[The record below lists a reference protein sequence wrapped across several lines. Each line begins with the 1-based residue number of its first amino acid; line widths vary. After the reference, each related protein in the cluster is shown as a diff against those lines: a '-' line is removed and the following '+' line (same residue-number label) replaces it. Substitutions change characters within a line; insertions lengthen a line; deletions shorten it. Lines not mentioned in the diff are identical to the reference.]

1 MARSLTLL
9 SLAPLALLLA
19 ACDLTGDDDTTPTGN
34 LATLRQLVT
43 AAGNVDYDP
52 LASPAGAIQS
62 SDLVVLGEVTG
73 AKLATATL
81 DAASGRETRYVILT
95 VAVRTVLAGVL
106 PEPAGEVVYV
116 SLRVAGIDPA
126 KEIEE
131 LVPRT
136 RTLLVLDD
144 WQPAGRLDGF
154 PAHTLAPFTDGAWF
168 ETGDTLEGLWVTREE
183 VEARWGE
190 TFESLDDLASLLETA
205 ANQ

>member
-1 MARSLTLL
+1 MPRSLTLL

-19 ACDLTGDDDTTPTGN
+19 ACDLTRDDDTSPAGDFEAFRD
-34 LATLRQLVT
+34 LVLR
-43 AAGNVDYDP
+43 AGDIDYDP
-52 LASPAGAIQS
+52 LTSPAGAIQS
-62 SDLVVLGEVTG
+62 SDLIVLGEVTG
-73 AKLATATL
+73 AKLATATV
-81 DAASGRETRYVILT
+81 DAASDRETRYVILT

-131 LVPRT
+131 LVPRS

-144 WQPAGRLDGF
+144 WQPTGHLDGF
-154 PAHTLAPFTDGAWF
+154 PAHTFAPFTDGAWF
-168 ETGDTLEGLWVTREE
+168 ETGHTLEGLWVTREE

-190 TFESLDDLASLLETA
+190 TFDSLDDLASLLETA